1 MVAILDG
8 KALAQTLRHQLRS
21 EVDDLIAKG
30 CTPGLDVILV
40 GEDPASHVY
49 VRNKHLACE
58 KVGIRSNVHKLPA
71 DTPQADLEALIQT
84 LNADPDVHGILLQL
98 PLPSGL
104 DTDAALRLIAPSKDV
119 DGLHP
124 DNLGLLMAGRPGLRP
139 CTPQGC
145 LALLDSIPYDLKG
158 KHAVV
163 LGRSI
168 LVGKPVAL
176 LLLERHATVTLC
188 HSRTQDLPAIIRQAD
203 VLIAAVGKPHLVQ
216 ADWLKQGVVVI
227 DVGTNRLDDGRLVGD
242 VDFEAAQQVASHITP
257 VPGGVG
263 PMTITMLLVNTVQ
276 AAKHLQSTTAS
287 KPTL

>member
-1 MVAILDG
+1 MSAILDG
-8 KALAQTLRHQLRS
+8 KALAQKLRQELKS
-21 EVDDLIAKG
+21 EVDALIAKG

-40 GEDPASHVY
+40 GDDPASEVY

-58 KVGIRSNVHKLPA
+58 KVGIRSTVHKLPA
-71 DTPQADLEALIQT
+71 DTPQAALEALIQS
-84 LNADPDVHGILLQL
+84 LNAAPDVHGILLQL
-98 PLPSGL
+98 PLPL
-104 DTDAALRLIAPSKDV
+104 RLEADPALRSISPAKDV

-124 DNLGLLMAGRPGLRP
+124 DNLGLLMAGRSGLRP
-139 CTPQGC
+139 CTPLGC
-145 LALLDSIPYDLKG
+145 LALLDSISFDLKG

-188 HSRTQDLPAIIRQAD
+188 HSRTQDLPQIIRQAD

-216 ADWLKQGVVVI
+216 ANWLKPGAIVL
-227 DVGTNRLDDGRLVGD
+227 DVGTNRLEDGRLVGD
-242 VDFEAAQQVASHITP
+242 VDFQSAQDIASHITP

-263 PMTITMLLVNTVQ
+263 PMTITMLLFNTVQ
-276 AAKHLQSTTAS
+276 AAKTIQSLA
-287 KPTL
+287 LR

>member
-1 MVAILDG
+1 MSAILDG
-8 KALAQTLRHQLRS
+8 KALAQKLRQELKS
-21 EVDDLIAKG
+21 EVDALIAKG
-30 CTPGLDVILV
+30 CVPGLDVILV
-40 GEDPASHVY
+40 GDDPASEVY

-58 KVGIRSNVHKLPA
+58 KVGIRSTVHKLPA

-84 LNADPDVHGILLQL
+84 LNSAPDVHGILLQL
-98 PLPSGL
+98 PLPLGL
-104 DTDAALRLIAPSKDV
+104 DADPALRMISPSKDV

-139 CTPQGC
+139 CTPLGC
-145 LALLDSIPYDLKG
+145 LALLDSIPFDLKG

-188 HSRTQDLPAIIRQAD
+188 HSRTQDLPQIIHQAD

-216 ADWLKQGVVVI
+216 SNWLKSGAIVL
-227 DVGTNRLDDGRLVGD
+227 DVGTNRLEDGRLVGD
-242 VDFEAAQQVASHITP
+242 VDFQSAQEIASYITP

-263 PMTITMLLVNTVQ
+263 PMTITMLLFNTVQ
-276 AAKHLQSTTAS
+276 AAKTIFSLVAR
-287 KPTL
+287 

>member
-1 MVAILDG
+1 MSTLLDG
-8 KALAQTLRHQLRS
+8 KALAKQVRSQLKQ
-21 EVDDLIAKG
+21 EVDALVEKG

-40 GEDPASHVY
+40 GEDPASQIY

-58 KVGIRSNVHKLPA
+58 KVGIRSRIHKLPA
-71 DTPQADLEALIQT
+71 DTPQQQLEDLLQS
-84 LNADPDVHGILLQL
+84 LNQDPQVHGILLQL
-98 PLPSGL
+98 PLPKGL
-104 DTDAALRLIAPSKDV
+104 DADAALLKIDPTKDV

-124 DNLGLLMAGRPGLRP
+124 DNLGLLAAGRPGLRP

-145 LALLDSIPYDLKG
+145 IALLDSISYDLKG

-176 LLLERHATVTLC
+176 LLLERHATVTIC
-188 HSRTQDLPAIIRQAD
+188 HSRTQDLPAVVRQAD
-203 VLIAAVGKPHLVQ
+203 VLIAAVGQPHLVK
-216 ADWLKQGVVVI
+216 ADWLKPGAVVV

-242 VDFEAAQQVASHITP
+242 VDFEAAQSVVSAISP

-263 PMTITMLLVNTVQ
+263 PMTITMLLVNTAA
-276 AAKHLQSTTAS
+276 AAKKINGLA
-287 KPTL
+287 

>member
-1 MVAILDG
+1 MSTLLDG
-8 KALAQTLRHQLRS
+8 KALAKQVRSQLKQ
-21 EVDDLIAKG
+21 EVDALVEKG

-40 GEDPASHVY
+40 GEDPASQIY

-58 KVGIRSNVHKLPA
+58 KVGIRSRIHKLPA
-71 DTPQADLEALIQT
+71 DTPQQQLEDLLQS
-84 LNADPDVHGILLQL
+84 LNQDPQVHGILLQL
-98 PLPSGL
+98 PLPKGL
-104 DTDAALRLIAPSKDV
+104 DADAALLKIDPTKDV

-124 DNLGLLMAGRPGLRP
+124 DNLGLLAAGRPGLRP

-145 LALLDSIPYDLKG
+145 IALLDSISYDLKG

-176 LLLERHATVTLC
+176 LLLERHATVTIC
-188 HSRTQDLPAIIRQAD
+188 HSRTQDLPAVVRQAD
-203 VLIAAVGKPHLVQ
+203 VLIAAVGQPHLVK
-216 ADWLKQGVVVI
+216 ADWLKPGAVVV

-242 VDFEAAQQVASHITP
+242 VDFEAAQSVVSAISP

-263 PMTITMLLVNTVQ
+263 PMTITMLLVNTVA
-276 AAKHLQSTTAS
+276 AAKKINGLA
-287 KPTL
+287 

>member
-1 MVAILDG
+1 MSAILDG
-8 KALAQTLRHQLRS
+8 KALAQKLRQELKS
-21 EVDDLIAKG
+21 EVDALIAKG

-40 GEDPASHVY
+40 GDDPASEVY

-58 KVGIRSNVHKLPA
+58 KVGIRSTVHKLPA
-71 DTPQADLEALIQT
+71 DTPQAALEALIQS
-84 LNADPDVHGILLQL
+84 LNAAPDVHGILLQL
-98 PLPSGL
+98 PLPLRL
-104 DTDAALRLIAPSKDV
+104 DADPALRSISPAKDV

-124 DNLGLLMAGRPGLRP
+124 DNLGLLMAGRSGLRP
-139 CTPQGC
+139 CTPLGC
-145 LALLDSIPYDLKG
+145 LALLDSISFDLKG

-188 HSRTQDLPAIIRQAD
+188 HSRTQDLPQIIRQAD

-216 ADWLKQGVVVI
+216 ANWLKPGAIVL
-227 DVGTNRLDDGRLVGD
+227 DVGTNRLEDGRLVGD
-242 VDFEAAQQVASHITP
+242 VDFQSAQDIASHITP

-263 PMTITMLLVNTVQ
+263 PMTITMLLFNTVQ
-276 AAKHLQSTTAS
+276 AAKTIQSLA
-287 KPTL
+287 LR